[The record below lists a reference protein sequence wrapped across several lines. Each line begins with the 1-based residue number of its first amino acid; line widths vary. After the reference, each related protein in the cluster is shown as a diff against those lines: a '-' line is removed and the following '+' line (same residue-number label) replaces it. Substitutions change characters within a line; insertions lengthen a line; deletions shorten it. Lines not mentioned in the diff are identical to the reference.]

1 MELSVD
7 TIILIVVG
15 LIIICAIILIVGV
28 VVLVKKGKEEK
39 QLNAK
44 DEKGEKQV
52 KNAKQVE
59 NTNDAYSKSDVK
71 NLKVEY
77 TESFLEFDEISDNM
91 IVQKNGDKYLM
102 VIKCQGINYDLMSE
116 SEMIAVE
123 EGFIQFLNTLRF
135 PIQFYVQTSSLDL
148 TDSLKEY
155 KERVEAGADDLQKL
169 KIELNRLE
177 DFDEDNFTAINAV
190 KYEINK
196 KQNVYD
202 YGKDVIGTVE
212 KLSKSKNIL
221 QQNYY
226 IVVPYFASELGSN
239 EFNQKEIKEMAF
251 EELYTRCRGLI
262 ASLAMCSVRGE
273 VLDSFEL
280 AELLYIAYNRDEGE
294 IYSFRN
300 AIEAQYDRLYHTG
313 EDIMKKKKRKIEQE
327 MIEKAAQAANEEI
340 IKASGN
346 EPGDVYENN
355 EMIQQLVYRHTKNF
369 IKEYSGMIDDGI
381 LQKAAGNV
389 TEKYKEERRK
399 MREER
404 LANIR
409 KQKNEEVG
417 EEEVAAVENKP
428 EKKVATRKTATRK
441 TTSTKTK
448 KSEEGGK

>member
-1 MELSVD
+1 MSGPD
-7 TIILIVVG
+7 INTIIIICIVG
-15 LIIICAIILIVGV
+15 LIVLLPILV
-28 VVLVKKGKEEK
+28 VALVALSKKKKEEK
-39 QLNAK
+39 KEDISRQEKNINADSK
-44 DEKGEKQV
+44 KQAEVKG
-52 KNAKQVE
+52 
-59 NTNDAYSKSDVK
+59 NDAYNQSDK
-71 NLKVEY
+71 KDLKVEF

-91 IVQKNGDKYLM
+91 IVQKNGDKYIM

-116 SEMIAVE
+116 AEMIAVE

-148 TDSLKEY
+148 TDSITEY
-155 KERVEAGADDLQKL
+155 KERVEASADDLNKL
-169 KIELNRLE
+169 KLELRRLE

-190 KYEINK
+190 RYEINK

-226 IVVPYFASELGSN
+226 IIVPYFASELGTN

-300 AIEAQYDRLYHTG
+300 AIEAQYDRLYHTA
-313 EDIMKKKKRKIEQE
+313 EDIMEKKKKKIEQE
-327 MIEKAAQAANEEI
+327 MIEKAAQTANEEI

-346 EPGDVYENN
+346 QPGDVYENN
-355 EMIQQLVYRHTKNF
+355 EMMQQLVYRHTKKF
-369 IKEYSGMIDDGI
+369 IKEYAGMIDDDI
-381 LQKAAGNV
+381 LKKAVNNV
-389 TEKYKEERRK
+389 SEDYKEKRRKMKEERLEQIKKNRK
-399 MREER
+399 EKEEKR
-404 LANIR
+404 
-409 KQKNEEVG
+409 QNET
-417 EEEVAAVENKP
+417 EEEVAANEVDVIS
-428 EKKVATRKTATRK
+428 KKDNE
-441 TTSTKTK
+441 
-448 KSEEGGK
+448 SEEGGE